1 MISAAL
7 QLAACNVWD
16 SSEWSQRSAS
26 AKSAQSAQGGLALR
40 PQQPGLAAA
49 D

>member
-16 SSEWSQRSAS
+16 LERMVAEVCLG
-26 AKSAQSAQGGLALR
+26 KSAQSAQGSVSGAS
-40 PQQPGLAAA
+40 PATAGIGSS
-49 D
+49 